1 MNTTP
6 MTKPRGLDTLMED
19 LENAVHAADAGQAR
33 DVLAEMG
40 PLGARVGRYL
50 SAKGAKGLEA
60 CVSLDEQA
68 PNLLKISPLLGPS
81 AAITLASALDILPA
95 EIGRQLEWHARSADD
110 AGELEAVAA
119 VAEAVI
125 EHPEIGVLHDR
136 DGTLRPIDIGRLRDW
151 RPELANRCEAATLEA
166 ATAA

>member
-6 MTKPRGLDTLMED
+6 MTKPRGPDTLMED

-81 AAITLASALDILPA
+81 AAITLASALDIP
-95 EIGRQLEWHARSADD
+95 RPKSA
-110 AGELEAVAA
+110 GNSS
-119 VAEAVI
+119 
-125 EHPEIGVLHDR
+125 G
-136 DGTLRPIDIGRLRDW
+136 
-151 RPELANRCEAATLEA
+151 TLEA
-166 ATAA
+166 PTTRASSRPSPQSPRP